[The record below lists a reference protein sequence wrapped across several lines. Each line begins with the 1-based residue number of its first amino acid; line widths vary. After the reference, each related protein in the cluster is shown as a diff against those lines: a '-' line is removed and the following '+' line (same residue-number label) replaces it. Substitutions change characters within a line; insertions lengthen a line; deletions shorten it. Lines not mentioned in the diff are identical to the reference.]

1 MTDKPLVMITG
12 ASSGI
17 GAATARVFAAAG
29 HPLLLIARRREAM
42 EELGLPNAELAAT
55 DVNDTAAVS
64 AAISRAEKR
73 FGPVDLLVNNAGMM
87 DLSQVVDQDPAKVQ
101 AAFDVNCVALIKNCQ
116 LVLGGMQTRKR
127 GTIVNLG
134 SIAGKQIYGE
144 HTVYNG
150 TKYAV
155 HAMTEGLRRENAAHN
170 VRVILIAPGMVD
182 TDLLTNTV
190 EGSTLDGYREYKASI
205 GGGLQPDDIAAAILR
220 AYQLPQHI
228 TYRELVVAPTIQ
240 DV

>member
-1 MTDKPLVMITG
+1 MTTKPLVMITG

-17 GAATARVFAAAG
+17 GAATARAFAAAG
-29 HPLLLIARRREAM
+29 HPLLLVARRLEPMEA
-42 EELGLPNAELAAT
+42 LGLSDVELAAA
-55 DVNDTAAVS
+55 DVNDTPAVA
-64 AAISRAEKR
+64 AAIARAEAR
-73 FGPVDLLVNNAGMM
+73 FGPVDLLINNAGMM
-87 DLSQVVDQDPAKVQ
+87 ELSQVAEQDPAKVQ

-116 LVLGGMQTRKR
+116 LVLPGMQKR
-127 GTIVNLG
+127 THGTIINLG
-134 SIAGKQIYGE
+134 SIAGKQLYGD

-170 VRVILIAPGMVD
+170 VRVVLVAPGMVD

-190 EGSTLDGYREYKASI
+190 EGDTLDGYREYKASI
-205 GGGLQPDDIAAAILR
+205 GGGLQPEDIAAAIVS

-228 TYRELVVAPTIQ
+228 TYRELVVAPTVQ
-240 DV
+240 DA